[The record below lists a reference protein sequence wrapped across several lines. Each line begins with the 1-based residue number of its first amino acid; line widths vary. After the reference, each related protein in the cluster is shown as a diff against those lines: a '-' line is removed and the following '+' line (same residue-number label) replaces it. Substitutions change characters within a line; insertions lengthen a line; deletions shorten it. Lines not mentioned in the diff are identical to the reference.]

1 MTGLNE
7 TLIGAVITDA
17 FAVRAADGTCS
28 TIHVQHG
35 TAVLVAVDAEVVVTA
50 PGLRT
55 AGRVV
60 VVPPDLPH
68 AVVCQGPM
76 VGLLF
81 DPEAAP
87 QVASFARASARPVAL
102 GGALQGR
109 FTAAVA
115 AHGGALARGEVLDGL
130 AREAL
135 TWLTQGAARRRIDRR
150 VAHVLAV
157 LDAGRELAP
166 CDLGGLSRAHLQ
178 ALFVRDIGVPIRR
191 LRLWR
196 RLLVAVAG
204 LARHDV
210 TAAAHL
216 AGFAD
221 LAHFS
226 RTCRRMLGYTPTA
239 LRTGLLP
246 VGADQVPQKV
256 AHTRCSRRGASR
268 QDANSG

>member
-7 TLIGAVITDA
+7 SLIGAVITDA
-17 FAVRAADGTCS
+17 FAVRAADGTRS
-28 TIHVQHG
+28 TLHAQHG
-35 TAVLVAVDAEVVVTA
+35 TAVLVGVDSEVVVTT
-50 PGLRT
+50 PRQRT

-60 VVPPDLPH
+60 VVPPDCPH
-68 AVVCQGPM
+68 AVACPGPT

-87 QVASFARASARPVAL
+87 QVAGFARAHVGPAAL
-102 GGALQGR
+102 TGGALAR
-109 FTAAVA
+109 FTAAAA
-115 AHGGALARGEVLDGL
+115 AHGGALARGEVLAGL
-130 AREAL
+130 AREAA
-135 TWLTQGAARRRIDRR
+135 TWLAQGAARRRIDRR
-150 VAHVLAV
+150 VAHVLTLV
-157 LDAGRELAP
+157 DGGRELAP
-166 CDLGGLSRAHLQ
+166 ADLGGLSRAHLQ
-178 ALFVRDIGVPIRR
+178 ALFVRDIGLPIRR

-196 RLLVAVAG
+196 RLLVAVAA

-239 LRTGLLP
+239 LRSGLLP
-246 VGADQVPQKV
+246 LRAGGPM
-256 AHTRCSRRGASR
+256 S
-268 QDANSG
+268 SGPGLVVELAR